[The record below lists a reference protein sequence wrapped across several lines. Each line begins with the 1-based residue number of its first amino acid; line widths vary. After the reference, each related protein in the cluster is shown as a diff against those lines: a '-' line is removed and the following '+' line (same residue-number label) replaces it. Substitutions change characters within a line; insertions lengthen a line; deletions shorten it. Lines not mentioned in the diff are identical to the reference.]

1 MVQLK
6 YTIASFAKTS
16 IKHFALVLIC
26 LISLAYTANAQEVA
40 QEKPLTRILF
50 VFDGSQS
57 MFGQMD
63 GKMKIDV
70 AKKLL
75 NELLD
80 SLKYVDHLELA
91 LRAYGHQSQYVSN
104 SMRDCKDTK
113 LEVPFYKGNI
123 PNIKNKLQLIQ
134 PKGTT
139 PIAYS
144 LEQSAKDFP
153 SCDNCRN
160 IIILIT
166 DGIEEC
172 DGDPCALSQAL
183 QAKGIVLKP
192 FVIGVGLDKDLIK
205 QFECVGNFYD
215 ASDTRTF
222 KTALNVVISQALNS
236 TTAQVNLLDV
246 AGNPTETNVNM
257 TFYHSQSSKV
267 LYNFVHTM
275 DNHGNPDTLVIDPLP
290 TYRVVAHTIP
300 PSFVDS
306 VTLTPGKHTII
317 AIDAPQGDLDLRADG
332 RSDYKELKAIV
343 RKAGEMQT
351 LHVQDF
357 MDKERYIVGKY
368 DLEILTMPRMYV
380 SDVEIKQSHTTKVA
394 IPQPGIANILKQS
407 AGYASVYHE
416 DGNELKLIYNIR
428 VESQQE
434 TLVLLP
440 GRYRA
445 VFRPKNSKKSI
456 YTIEKSFKIESG
468 SSEVIKLY

>member
-1 MVQLK
+1 MAQLR
-6 YTIASFAKTS
+6 YTIASFANTILKLIAS
-16 IKHFALVLIC
+16 VLVVLF
-26 LISLAYTANAQEVA
+26 SYAAPAHAQEKA
-40 QEKPLTRILF
+40 QPKPLTRILF

-63 GKMKIDV
+63 GKMKMDV
-70 AKKLL
+70 AKSLL

-80 SLKYVDHLELA
+80 SLQHVDNLELA
-91 LRAYGHQSQYVSN
+91 LRAYGHQSQYISNVS
-104 SMRDCKDTK
+104 RDCKDSK
-113 LEVPFYKGNI
+113 LEVPFYRGNI
-123 PNIKNKLQLIQ
+123 PNIKKKLQLIQ

-153 SCDNCRN
+153 NCDNCRN

-172 DGDPCALSQAL
+172 DGDPCAVSRAL
-183 QAKGIVLKP
+183 QSKGIVLKP
-192 FVIGVGLDKDLIK
+192 FVIGVGLDKDLIN
-205 QFECVGNFYD
+205 QFQCVGSFYD

-222 KTALNVVISQALNS
+222 RTALNVVISQALNS

-246 AGNPTETNVNM
+246 DGNPTETNVNM
-257 TFYHSQSSKV
+257 TFYNSTSGKE
-267 LYNFVHTM
+267 LYNFVHTI

-317 AIDAPQGDLDLRADG
+317 AIDAPQGDLELTADG
-332 RSDYKELKAIV
+332 RSDYKALKAIV

-351 LHVQDF
+351 LHVQEF
-357 MDKERYIVGKY
+357 MEKERYLVGKY
-368 DLEILTMPRMYV
+368 DLELLTLPRMHV
-380 SDVEIKQSHTTKVA
+380 KDVNITQSHTTKVA

-407 AGYASVYHE
+407 AGYASVYHIDE
-416 DGNELKLIYNIR
+416 NELKLIYNIR
-428 VESQQE
+428 LESLQE

-440 GRYRA
+440 GRYKV

-456 YTIEKSFKIESG
+456 YTLEKAFKIESG